1 LPSEGGKNVE
11 IIQLEKVQEAINQF
25 ANEMVYI
32 HLETT
37 NGAYATH
44 NDENFF
50 SSGAFI
56 RNAHV
61 QLEHGKITGPGP
73 YRAGIKIP
81 LGWIYAE
88 GLTHYEIDEKGRLLM
103 AGHDFK
109 GKLAV
114 ALEISRTSFE

>member
-1 LPSEGGKNVE
+1 MDREGGKTVE
-11 IIQLEKVQEAINQF
+11 IIQLELTQKAIDQF

-37 NGAYATH
+37 NGAYANH

-50 SSGAFI
+50 SSGAYI

-61 QLEHGKITGPGP
+61 QLERGKITGPGP
-73 YRAGIKIP
+73 FRVGIKIP

-88 GLTHYEIDEKGRLLM
+88 GITHYTIDEKGRLLM

-114 ALEISRTSFE
+114 ALEISRTPFE

>member
-1 LPSEGGKNVE
+1 VEVINIEHAQQALDQYKNEV
-11 IIQLEKVQEAINQF
+11 
-25 ANEMVYI
+25 VYV
-32 HLETT
+32 HVETT

-56 RNAHV
+56 RNAQVH
-61 QLEHGKITGPGP
+61 LEHAKITGPGP

-88 GLTHYEIDEKGRLLM
+88 GLTHFTIDEQGRLLM
-103 AGHDFK
+103 AGYDFS

-114 ALEISRTSFE
+114 ALEISRTPFE